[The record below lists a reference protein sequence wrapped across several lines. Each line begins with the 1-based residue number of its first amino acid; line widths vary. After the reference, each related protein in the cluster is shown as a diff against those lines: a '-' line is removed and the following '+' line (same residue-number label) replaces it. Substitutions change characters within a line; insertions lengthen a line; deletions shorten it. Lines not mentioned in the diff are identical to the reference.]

1 MTINNKTSHMNMQ
14 THPEANNSPN
24 PKSWWPRRKPV
35 RNPQSAFTLVEIMLV
50 VVIIGILAALVIP
63 KIAGKSEEARET
75 AAHADIYGGIK
86 SALDEYDVDNGFYPS
101 SLQDLLQRPR
111 NAKNWH
117 GPYLDPPQL
126 PIDPWGNP
134 YLYACPGKHNPT
146 TYDLW
151 SAGPDGKSG
160 TSDDIGNW
168 PTQST
173 Q

>member
-1 MTINNKTSHMNMQ
+1 MKIKITKNLIQ
-14 THPEANNSPN
+14 
-24 PKSWWPRRKPV
+24 KSKFIR
-35 RNPQSAFTLVEIMLV
+35 AFTLVEIMLV
-50 VVIIGILAALVIP
+50 VVIIGILAALVVP

-101 SLQDLLQRPR
+101 SLQDLLQQPR
-111 NAKNWH
+111 TASHWH
-117 GPYLDPPQL
+117 GPYLDPPKL

-151 SAGPDGKSG
+151 SAGPPNEKNA
-160 TSDDIGNW
+160 IGNW
-168 PTQST
+168 
-173 Q
+173 